1 MNMHAETSLPPRS
14 LAPGR
19 RAGWWRSFY
28 AGWFGSDPLGL
39 FGAAMLALL
48 ILLAIFGPALV
59 THDPIRTTPQTLLP
73 PSFEHWLGTDHFG
86 RDVFSRTITSLRID
100 FIVAGLGVSGAIL
113 IGSLLGLV
121 CGYVGGWLDDLV
133 MRFVDIIQSFPLLLV
148 AMVLVLVLGPGVTS
162 IVIVTVLINIPTY
175 ARVIRGQTLS
185 KKRLEYIDAARC
197 SGASEA
203 SILFR
208 HLMPNTLSPIIVHG
222 SLNLAAAVG
231 NVAVLSFLGIG
242 IRPPVPDLGVMVAEG
257 TNYLVQ
263 GAWWMS
269 ICPGLVL
276 AATIFS
282 LNLVGDCLEGRLDP
296 RRGER

>member
-1 MNMHAETSLPPRS
+1 MHGNLSLASQAGPLRRKPGLWRS
-14 LAPGR
+14 LYVG
-19 RAGWWRSFY
+19 G
-28 AGWFGSDPLGL
+28 FGSDPLGVA
-39 FGAAMLALL
+39 GASILAVLL
-48 ILLAIFGPALV
+48 LMAVFGPLLV
-59 THDPIRTTPQTLLP
+59 THDPIRTTPATLLP
-73 PSFEHWLGTDHFG
+73 PSLDHWLGTDHFG

-113 IGSLLGLV
+113 VGSLIGLV
-121 CGYVGGWLDDLV
+121 CGYVGGWFDDLL

-148 AMVLVLVLGPGVTS
+148 AMVLVLVMGPSVAS
-162 IVIVTVLINIPTY
+162 IVVVTMLINIPTY

-257 TNYLVQ
+257 TSYLVQ

-296 RRGER
+296 QRGEL